1 MTPSPH
7 AAKKSALVLLLMTMT
22 LLGVFPLDVVLPS
35 FPALS
40 DYFRTSASDIAFSV
54 SLFAIG
60 LGLSVVLVGPLS
72 DLWGRKTLLLAG
84 IGISIV
90 GAAGCLVSSEYGWF
104 LLFRVIQAVGCG
116 SFVLSQ
122 ALIQDLFIGKEQERI
137 RIWMTTAAGVFISI
151 SPLLGTWLQMHL
163 GWEGSFYVFIALA
176 IMVWIRAGV
185 LLKETARNR
194 KPSIGRFFSAYWRL
208 CSDLRFM
215 GYWLISALA
224 FACHFSFIVISPI
237 IFMERLALSPYEY
250 AWALLLYGVAYVV
263 GGIVASALHRRLPAH
278 SQIVIGL
285 GLIALSG
292 LVMMWLANQLGLTAA
307 AVLIPMLICTAGTT
321 IARPIANSKAMTL
334 HPQDAGTSSSVGGL
348 MVFLCG
354 GVISVVINLAS
365 EDLITALSLCFLTLS
380 AAGVAV
386 NALIMR
392 RTPCR
397 SELARDGRQR

>member
-1 MTPSPH
+1 MKPSRRT
-7 AAKKSALVLLLMTMT
+7 AKKSSLILLLLTMT

-40 DYFRTSASDIAFSV
+40 DYFQNSASDIALSV

-60 LGLSVVLVGPLS
+60 LALSVVLVGPLS
-72 DLWGRKTLLLAG
+72 DRWGRRNLLLTG
-84 IGISIV
+84 IAISAI
-90 GAAGCLVSSEYGWF
+90 GATGCLVSSDYRWF
-104 LLFRVIQAVGCG
+104 LFFRVVQAVGCG
-116 SFVLSQ
+116 AFVLSQ
-122 ALIQDLFIGKEQERI
+122 ALIQDLFVGREQERI

-176 IMVWIRAGV
+176 VIVWIKTGV
-185 LLKETARNR
+185 LLQDNPRRRN
-194 KPSIGRFFSAYWRL
+194 PSSAHFFSAYWRL
-208 CSDLRFM
+208 CSDLRFT

-237 IFMERLALSPYEY
+237 IFMERLGLSAYKF
-250 AWALLLYGVAYVV
+250 AWALLLYGVAYVM
-263 GGIVASALHRRLPAH
+263 GGIVASALHRHLQ
-278 SQIVIGL
+278 SNTQIIVGL

-292 LVMMWLANQLGLTAA
+292 LIMLLLANLFGLTAA

-334 HPQDAGTSSSVGGL
+334 HPEDAGTSSSVGGV
-348 MVFLCG
+348 MIFTCG
-354 GVISVVINLAS
+354 GVISLLINLAS
-365 EDLITALSLCFLTLS
+365 DDLTTTLGLCFLILS
-380 AAGVAV
+380 AAGLGL

-392 RTPCR
+392 RK
-397 SELARDGRQR
+397 SALNIS